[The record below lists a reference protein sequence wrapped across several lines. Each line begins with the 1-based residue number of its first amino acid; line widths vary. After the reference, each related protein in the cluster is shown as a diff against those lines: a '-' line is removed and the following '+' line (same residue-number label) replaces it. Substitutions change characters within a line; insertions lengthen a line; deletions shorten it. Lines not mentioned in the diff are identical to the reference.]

1 MSIGQ
6 QRIKREREQRRR
18 HRTRS
23 KIRGT
28 AQRPRLNVAR
38 SLRGIYA
45 QLIDDDKGKTLVGL
59 SLLAL
64 KQAAKGD
71 KKLHSLELGKAFAA
85 KAKEL
90 GIETVVFDRG
100 RYSYHGRIKAF
111 AEGARKGGLKF

>member
-6 QRIKREREQRRR
+6 QQVKRERAVRRR
-18 HRTRS
+18 MRTRS

-28 AQRPRLNVAR
+28 SQRPRLNVAR
-38 SLRGIYA
+38 SLRGLYV
-45 QLIDDDKGKTLVGL
+45 QLIDDDKGKTLLGL
-59 SLLAL
+59 SLVGM
-64 KQAAKGD
+64 KVEAKGD
-71 KKLHSLELGKAFAA
+71 KKQHSHELGKAVAA

-100 RYSYHGRIKAF
+100 RYSYHGRIKSF